1 MQHDPDH
8 FELLGL
14 APGFAVDR
22 DALDRAWREV
32 QARVHPDRHAAGSAQ
47 ERRVAMQWA
56 SRANEAY
63 RVLRSPLAR
72 ARYLCERAGV
82 DLQVETNTAMT
93 PAFLMQ
99 QMEWREALDD
109 AKAAG
114 DPAGLEALAGEL
126 AAARRRMVS
135 EVGRLLDDTH
145 DYAIAAAR
153 VREWMF
159 IEKFSDEIDQAV
171 DALAEQD

>member
-109 AKAAG
+109 AR
-114 DPAGLEALAGEL
+114 
-126 AAARRRMVS
+126 AAADES
-135 EVGRLLDDTH
+135 ALEDLLEDVESRTRQQLTQLESLFSSQ
-145 DYAIAAAR
+145 DYVAAAQV
-153 VREWMF
+153 VRQMMF
-159 IEKFSDEIDQAV
+159 LEKFGDELRNAIDR
-171 DALAEQD
+171 LAD

>member
-1 MQHDPDH
+1 MQHEPDH

-14 APGFAVDR
+14 SPGFAVDR

-32 QARVHPDRHAAGSAQ
+32 QAKVHPDRHAAGSAQ

-63 RVLRSPLAR
+63 RTLRSPLAR

-109 AKAAG
+109 ARTARDSAA
-114 DPAGLEALAGEL
+114 LEALSAEL
-126 AAARRRMVS
+126 AAARRRMIA
-135 EVGRLLDDTH
+135 EVGELLDHRH
-145 DYAIAAAR
+145 DYAAAAVR

-159 IEKFSDEIDQAV
+159 IEKFSEEIDAAV

>member
-1 MQHDPDH
+1 MQQDPDH
-8 FELLGL
+8 FDLLGM
-14 APGFAVDR
+14 PRGFALDR
-22 DALDRAWREV
+22 DALDRAWRDV
-32 QARVHPDRHAAGSAQ
+32 QAKVHPDRHAAGSAQ

-63 RVLRSPLAR
+63 GVLRSPLAR

-99 QMEWREALDD
+99 QMEWREGLEEARARRD
-109 AKAAG
+109 AAA
-114 DPAGLEALAGEL
+114 LEALAGEL
-126 AAARRRMVS
+126 AQARRGMVQ
-135 EVGRLLDDTH
+135 EVGELLDRRH
-145 DYAIAAAR
+145 DYAAAAVR

-159 IEKFSDEIDQAV
+159 IEKFSDEVDAAV

>member
-1 MQHDPDH
+1 MRQDPDH

-14 APGFAVDR
+14 PAAFAVDR
-22 DALDRAWREV
+22 DSLDTAWREV

-63 RVLRSPLAR
+63 RVLRSPLSR

-82 DLQVETNTAMT
+82 DLQVETNTAMG
-93 PAFLMQ
+93 PAFLMR
-99 QMEWREALDD
+99 QMEWREALGD
-109 AKAAG
+109 AKAAR
-114 DPAGLEALAGEL
+114 DLDALHKLATELAAERRRMMGEL
-126 AAARRRMVS
+126 AT
-135 EVGRLLDDTH
+135 LLDEKQ
-145 DYAIAAAR
+145 DYISAAKG

-159 IEKFSDEIDQAV
+159 IEKFSEEIDAV
-171 DALAEQD
+171 SDTLAD

>member
-47 ERRVAMQWA
+47 EKRVAMQWA

-63 RVLRSPLAR
+63 RVLRAPLSR
-72 ARYLCERAGV
+72 ARSLCERAGV

-109 AKAAG
+109 ARSGRDAA
-114 DPAGLEALAGEL
+114 ALETLAGEL
-126 AAARRRMVS
+126 AAARRRMTA
-135 EVGRLLDDTH
+135 EVGQLLDEKH
-145 DYAIAAAR
+145 DYATAAAR

-159 IEKFSDEIDQAV
+159 IEKFSEEIDLAV

>member
-1 MQHDPDH
+1 MQQVPDH

-14 APGFAVDR
+14 PARFALDR
-22 DALDRAWREV
+22 DALDAAWREV
-32 QARVHPDRHAAGSAQ
+32 QSKVHPDRHAAGSEQ
-47 ERRVAMQWA
+47 ERRIAMQWA

-63 RVLRSPLAR
+63 RTLRSPLAR

-109 AKAAG
+109 ARAAR
-114 DPAGLEALAGEL
+114 DAAALQALADDV
-126 AAARRRMVS
+126 AAARRRMTDEVS
-135 EVGRLLDDTH
+135 ALLDDRH
-145 DYAIAAAR
+145 DYATAAAR
-153 VREWMF
+153 IREWMF
-159 IEKFSDEIDQAV
+159 LEKFSEEIDTAS
-171 DALAEQD
+171 DTLSDLN

>member
-14 APGFAVDR
+14 PAGFAIDR

-32 QARVHPDRHAAGSAQ
+32 QAKVHPDRHAAGSAQ

-99 QMEWREALDD
+99 QMEWREALDEARSARD
-109 AKAAG
+109 AAA
-114 DPAGLEALAGEL
+114 LEALAAEL
-126 AAARRRMVS
+126 QSARRRMTA
-135 EVGRLLDDTH
+135 EVGELLDQKH
-145 DYAIAAAR
+145 DYATAASR

-159 IEKFSDEIDQAV
+159 IEKFSEEVDAAV

>member
-47 ERRVAMQWA
+47 EKRVAMQWA

-63 RVLRSPLAR
+63 RVLRAPLSR

-99 QMEWREALDD
+99 QMEW
-109 AKAAG
+109 
-114 DPAGLEALAGEL
+114 LAGEL
-126 AAARRRMVS
+126 AAARRRMTA
-135 EVGRLLDDTH
+135 EVGQLLDEKH
-145 DYAIAAAR
+145 DYATAAAR

-159 IEKFSDEIDQAV
+159 IEKFSEEIDLAV

>member
-14 APGFAVDR
+14 TPGFAIDR
-22 DALDRAWREV
+22 EALDRAWREV

-82 DLQVETNTAMT
+82 DLQVETNTAMA

-114 DPAGLEALAGEL
+114 DPAALEALAGEL

-135 EVGRLLDDTH
+135 EVGGLLDDAH

-159 IEKFSDEIDQAV
+159 IEKFSEEIDGVV

>member
-14 APGFAVDR
+14 APGFAIDR

-63 RVLRSPLAR
+63 RVLRAPLSR

-99 QMEWREALDD
+99 QMEWREALDEPRS
-109 AKAAG
+109 AR
-114 DPAGLEALAGEL
+114 DPAALEALAGEL
-126 AAARRRMVS
+126 AAARKRMTA
-135 EVGRLLDDTH
+135 EVGRLLDEQH
-145 DYAIAAAR
+145 DYATAAAR

-159 IEKFSDEIDQAV
+159 IEKFSEEIDLAV

>member
-1 MQHDPDH
+1 MQKELDH

-14 APGFAVDR
+14 KPGFAVDR

-56 SRANEAY
+56 SRATEAY
-63 RVLRSPLAR
+63 RTLRSPLAR

-99 QMEWREALDD
+99 QMEWREALSEARASRDT
-109 AKAAG
+109 AA
-114 DPAGLEALAGEL
+114 LEALAGEL
-126 AAARRRMVS
+126 AAARRSMMA
-135 EVGRLLDDTH
+135 EVEELLDRKH
-145 DYAIAAAR
+145 DYAAAAAR

-159 IEKFSDEIDQAV
+159 IEKFSEEIDAAV
-171 DALAEQD
+171 EALAEQD